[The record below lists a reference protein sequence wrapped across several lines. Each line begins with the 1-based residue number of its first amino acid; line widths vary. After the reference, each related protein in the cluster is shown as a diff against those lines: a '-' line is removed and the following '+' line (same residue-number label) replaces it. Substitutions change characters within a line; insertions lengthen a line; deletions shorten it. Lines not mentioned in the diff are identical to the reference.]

1 MQQGAKA
8 LQQSRG
14 LQRIAGSTWGL
25 SPKHRAQLY
34 RSVTERTI
42 AHGATAWGRNISYKI
57 KTKLDQIQRPFLL
70 NISGAYRTSPT
81 SALQVITGIMPLPLK
96 IEAEA
101 NFVALTRVKKK
112 IWVDDLE
119 LDPAQFEMKAVGW
132 SNHPATELEED
143 RISVSQEFS
152 KAEGPNLY
160 TDGSKS
166 EQGVGAA
173 FCEFDATN
181 TLSHSWQAKLHPRN
195 TVFQAELVGL
205 LEATKYAATGS
216 SDTKIWSDS
225 LSSLQALQDPK
236 TTSPIARQ
244 IQQIL
249 LEYPHICCV
258 KKIYS
263 FSSHIVVLKKIYSFS
278 SHIVVLKKIY
288 SFSSPFFFCL
298 RTKAYSGP
306 LPL

>member
-42 AHGATAWGRNISYKI
+42 AHGATAWGRNITYKI
-57 KTKLDQIQRPFLL
+57 KTKLDRIQRPFLL

-101 NFVALTRVKKK
+101 NFVALTRTNKK
-112 IWVDDLE
+112 IWIEDTE
-119 LDPAQFEMKAVGW
+119 LDPAQFERKSVGW
-132 SNHPATELEED
+132 SHHPATELEED

-152 KAEGPNLY
+152 KVEGPNIY

-166 EQGVGAA
+166 EQGVGTA
-173 FCEFDATN
+173 FRAFDSSN
-181 TLSHSWQAKLHPRN
+181 TLSQSWQAKLHPRN
-195 TVFQAELVGL
+195 TVYQAELVGL
-205 LEATKYAATGS
+205 LEASKYAARS
-216 SDTKIWSDS
+216 STATKIWNDS

-249 LEYPHICCV
+249 LENPHISLGWIKAHV
-258 KKIYS
+258 GHEGNEKADELAKEAI
-263 FSSHIVVLKKIYSFS
+263 L
-278 SHIVVLKKIY
+278 
-288 SFSSPFFFCL
+288 SP
-298 RTKAYSGP
+298 T
-306 LPL
+306 